1 MSYFF
6 RIPHLSAVECSARAI
21 RERWLFFNR
30 SPSSTLW
37 LCDCNRYNDQQGLGQ
52 KRRTQ
57 PEARL
62 MAHPKLL
69 HRFKA
74 PRRQRRKPPMHL
86 QTTRRWRKVSWS
98 ALRCAVLIS
107 ARSEIWGSEA
117 LERALVL
124 SIAKVHETRTRTARR
139 EKHDLDNMA
148 TEKSEMRELR
158 IDFWLGCRARVV
170 VREAVY
176 QRTKSNVLIL
186 LRRTGNMEI
195 WSVRISQIRDA

>member
-1 MSYFF
+1 M
-6 RIPHLSAVECSARAI
+6 
-21 RERWLFFNR
+21 
-30 SPSSTLW
+30 
-37 LCDCNRYNDQQGLGQ
+37 
-52 KRRTQ
+52 
-57 PEARL
+57 
-62 MAHPKLL
+62 
-69 HRFKA
+69 
-74 PRRQRRKPPMHL
+74 
-86 QTTRRWRKVSWS
+86 
-98 ALRCAVLIS
+98 
-107 ARSEIWGSEA
+107 
-117 LERALVL
+117 L

-195 WSVRISQIRDA
+195 